1 MFKRLLSAISGKKT
15 PETETHSPEP
25 PQNDE
30 PIVAYDAYGREMQ
43 IPRSEWREKVFLPSL
58 EEKRNDAAELYQ
70 ALISG
75 LNDGFAAD
83 LIPAAERLVEIDYLP
98 ERSHTIQ
105 GIVLMK
111 NGELAAA
118 ENTGRA
124 SPKWAKPA
132 HC

>member
-30 PIVAYDAYGREMQ
+30 LIVAYDAYGREMH

-70 ALISG
+70 AIIGG

-98 ERSHTIQ
+98 ERSHTI
-105 GIVLMK
+105 
-111 NGELAAA
+111 
-118 ENTGRA
+118 
-124 SPKWAKPA
+124 
-132 HC
+132 